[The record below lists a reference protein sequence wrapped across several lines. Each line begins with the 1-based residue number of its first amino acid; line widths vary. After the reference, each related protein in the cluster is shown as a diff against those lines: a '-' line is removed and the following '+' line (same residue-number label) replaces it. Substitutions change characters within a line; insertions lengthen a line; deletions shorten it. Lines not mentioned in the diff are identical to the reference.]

1 MFIHIV
7 FIILGLIL
15 LIKGADLLV
24 TGSSGIAKKFDI
36 PEIIVG
42 LTIVSIGTSMPEL
55 FVSVKSAMFG
65 FSDLSL
71 GNIIGSNLCN
81 LLLILGISA
90 IIRPVA
96 FKKETKFVDVP
107 MCLFVTVLF
116 MFFCNLGGSVNFTDG
131 LILFALFLLF
141 LLYNIVVGK
150 KLSNDSKDKSEKK
163 ISVPKCILSIVVG
176 IVALKYGG
184 DFVVDH
190 ATVIANMLNIS
201 EKIIGLTIVAIGTS
215 LPELVTS
222 VTASLKGNPDIAIGN
237 IIGSNIS
244 NILLIGGLSAMISPI
259 TFNTSYNLQ
268 LIILIVATII
278 LGIFPYTDK
287 KDEMTVSN
295 GLTYVAIYILYMVLL
310 FFR

>member
-15 LIKGADLLV
+15 LIKGADILV
-24 TGSSGIAKKFDI
+24 SGSSGIAKKFDI

-55 FVSVKSAMFG
+55 FVSVKSAMAG

-90 IIRPVA
+90 IIRPVV

-107 MCLFVTVLF
+107 MCLFVAVLF
-116 MFFCNLGGSVNFTDG
+116 MFFCNLGKSVNFTDG
-131 LILFALFLLF
+131 LILMALFLLF
-141 LLYNIVVGK
+141 LLYNIVIGK
-150 KLSNDSKDKSEKK
+150 KLSNDSKDKNEKK
-163 ISVPKCILSIVVG
+163 ISVFKCVLSIVVG
-176 IVALKYGG
+176 IVALKFGG

-190 ATVIANMLNIS
+190 ASEIANMLNIS

-222 VTASLKGNPDIAIGN
+222 ITASLKGNPDIAIGN

-259 TFNTSYNLQ
+259 TYNTSYNLQ

-295 GLTYVAIYILYMVLL
+295 GITFVAIYILYMILL